1 MFIVNQRNSKARRT
15 KLKYQV
21 RKNSNPVQRDST
33 NLSSPNNS
41 ISISSSQLGGLS
53 QLVSSLRAHKV
64 HVSSNPPGDT
74 NSLTEQVTPTD
85 EISPM
90 PEPIKE
96 ESDQLLDWHSS
107 RLKLSLKEDDQPE
120 ASLNGPIL

>member
-1 MFIVNQRNSKARRT
+1 M
-15 KLKYQV
+15 
-21 RKNSNPVQRDST
+21 
-33 NLSSPNNS
+33 
-41 ISISSSQLGGLS
+41 GGLS

-120 ASLNGPIL
+120 DSLNGPIL